1 MHVLHAAAD
10 LREPKTTNVP
20 QYSFSAAAQAGSSD
34 VTAHLDKKQRSLIL
48 THNPLGHTYGA
59 FLTVDLLCKMQK
71 EKWPQRMKRRLR
83 Y

>member
-10 LREPKTTNVP
+10 LREPKTTDVP

-34 VTAHLDKKQRSLIL
+34 VITYLDKKQRSLIL

-59 FLTVDLLCKMQK
+59 FTVDLLCKMQK
-71 EKWPQRMKRRLR
+71 EKWPQRMKRRRR

>member
-10 LREPKTTNVP
+10 LREPKTTDVP

-34 VTAHLDKKQRSLIL
+34 VTAHLDKQQRSLIL

-59 FLTVDLLCKMQK
+59 FTVDLLCKMQK
-71 EKWPQRMKRRLR
+71 EKWPQWMKRRLR